1 MNRISGAKIFT
12 DEAFHIHTVRCGHAS
27 ADPAETYVQSACR
40 LGLKRI
46 IFTDHGPFPS
56 NPFSGRMRIEELD
69 VYEKELK
76 ALRKQYGGQIDI
88 CIGLEIE
95 YLPEYRSYYEVL
107 HERFDLLLLGQ
118 HHTSMPDG
126 RYTFDIDVPKALAY
140 HQLIESIPEAIE
152 TGLFSAVAHLERD
165 FHEDDRWT
173 EKDTEIKNAIFAA
186 ALQHHVKMEK
196 NAALLESGGKHQQ
209 FWQDIPE
216 QIMMVYGV
224 DAHCPEDIGRRIQLL
239 KTAANE

>member
-1 MNRISGAKIFT
+1 MNRIPGAKIFI

-27 ADPAETYVQSACR
+27 ADPAETYVQAACR

-46 IFTDHGPFPS
+46 TFTDHGPFPG

-69 VYEKELK
+69 DYEKELK
-76 ALRKQYGGQIDI
+76 ALRKQYDRRIDI

-95 YLPEYRSYYEVL
+95 YLPEYRSYYEML

-152 TGLFSAVAHLERD
+152 TGLFSAVAHR
-165 FHEDDRWT
+165 
-173 EKDTEIKNAIFAA
+173 NGIFM
-186 ALQHHVKMEK
+186 KMI
-196 NAALLESGGKHQQ
+196 GGR
-209 FWQDIPE
+209 
-216 QIMMVYGV
+216 
-224 DAHCPEDIGRRIQLL
+224 RRIQRL
-239 KTAANE
+239 KMPSLQRHYSIM

>member
-1 MNRISGAKIFT
+1 MNRIPGAKIFI

-27 ADPAETYVQSACR
+27 ADPAETYVQAACR

-46 IFTDHGPFPS
+46 TFTDHG
-56 NPFSGRMRIEELD
+56 
-69 VYEKELK
+69 
-76 ALRKQYGGQIDI
+76 IDI
-88 CIGLEIE
+88 CICLEIE
-95 YLPEYRSYYEVL
+95 YLPEYRSYYEML

-118 HHTSMPDG
+118 HHTSMSDG

-140 HQLIESIPEAIE
+140 HRLIESIPEAIE
-152 TGLFSAVAHLERD
+152 TGLFSAVAHPERD

-173 EKDTEIKNAIFAA
+173 EQDTEIKNAIFAA

>member
-1 MNRISGAKIFT
+1 M
-12 DEAFHIHTVRCGHAS
+12 
-27 ADPAETYVQSACR
+27 
-40 LGLKRI
+40 
-46 IFTDHGPFPS
+46 
-56 NPFSGRMRIEELD
+56 
-69 VYEKELK
+69 
-76 ALRKQYGGQIDI
+76 
-88 CIGLEIE
+88 
-95 YLPEYRSYYEVL
+95 L

-118 HHTSMPDG
+118 HHTSMSDG

-140 HQLIESIPEAIE
+140 HRLIESIPEAIE
-152 TGLFSAVAHLERD
+152 TGLFSAVAHPERD

-173 EKDTEIKNAIFAA
+173 EKDTEIKKAIFAA

-224 DAHCPEDIGRRIQLL
+224 DAHCPEDIGRRIKLL

>member
-1 MNRISGAKIFT
+1 
-12 DEAFHIHTVRCGHAS
+12 
-27 ADPAETYVQSACR
+27 
-40 LGLKRI
+40 
-46 IFTDHGPFPS
+46 
-56 NPFSGRMRIEELD
+56 
-69 VYEKELK
+69 
-76 ALRKQYGGQIDI
+76 
-88 CIGLEIE
+88 
-95 YLPEYRSYYEVL
+95 
-107 HERFDLLLLGQ
+107 
-118 HHTSMPDG
+118 MPDG

-152 TGLFSAVAHLERD
+152 TGLFSAVAHPERD

>member
-1 MNRISGAKIFT
+1 MEEKTIFYV
-12 DEAFHIHTVRCGHAS
+12 HSYRCKHAS
-27 ADPAETYVQSACR
+27 QEQEEEYIKKAIE
-40 LGLKRI
+40 LGATKI
-46 IFTDHGPFPS
+46 VFTDHAPFPG
-56 NPFSGRMRIEELD
+56 NPFLNRMSI
-69 VYEKELK
+69 KELPDYVTVLQGLK
-76 ALRKQYGGQIDI
+76 EKYAGILEIK
-88 CIGLEIE
+88 IGLEIE
-95 YLPEYRSYYEVL
+95 FVPTYREYYQAL
-107 HERFDLLLLGQ
+107 LDKWDMDILLLGE
-118 HHTSMPDG
+118 HFSLLPDG

-152 TGLFSAVAHLERD
+152 TGLFSAVAHPERD

>member
-1 MNRISGAKIFT
+1 MQKSLSMRLFIYIRW
-12 DEAFHIHTVRCGHAS
+12 RCGHAS
-27 ADPAETYVQSACR
+27 TDPAETYVQGGMPIRFEKDNFHRSWA
-40 LGLKRI
+40 I
-46 IFTDHGPFPS
+46 
-56 NPFSGRMRIEELD
+56 SGKSIQRRMRIEELD
-69 VYEKELK
+69 DYEKELK
-76 ALRKQYGGQIDI
+76 ALRKQYDRRIDI

-95 YLPEYRSYYEVL
+95 YLPEYRSYYEML

-152 TGLFSAVAHLERD
+152 TGLFSAVAHPERD